1 MQDFNNQN
9 DLDNNPIHDIEI
21 DSTTQNKIFGKTFF
35 WMFLGLLGSGI
46 IAAYTYYSGLYVN
59 IIFDGYWNAL
69 LILELVVV
77 LVFSLLF
84 RKLPPTAVGI
94 LYFVYSMING
104 ITLSV
109 IFAAFELY
117 SIVYLFIISALIFAA
132 LGFIGYKTNKDLTSW
147 GPYISVFL
155 IAGIVLSFI
164 NLFIIKSPGFDLA
177 LDWFILALF
186 FGITVYD
193 INKMK
198 LLQSDSSFDVNKI
211 HIYCAMQLY
220 LDFIN
225 IFLRILSIFGK
236 RKD

>member
-1 MQDFNNQN
+1 MQEFNDVIVEN
-9 DLDNNPIHDIEI
+9 
-21 DSTTQNKIFGKTFF
+21 QNKIFGKTFF
-35 WMFLGLLGSGI
+35 WMFLGLLGSAI
-46 IAAYTYYSGLYVN
+46 VAAYTYYSGLFID
-59 IIFDGYWNAL
+59 IIVAGYWSAL

-84 RKLPPTAVGI
+84 RKLSPTAVGI

-104 ITLSV
+104 VTLCTV
-109 IFAAFELY
+109 FAVFEL
-117 SIVYLFIISALIFAA
+117 SSVVYLFVVSSLIFAV
-132 LGFIGYKTNKDLTSW
+132 LGFIGYKTDKDLSSW
-147 GPYISVFL
+147 GTYLTVFL

-164 NLFIIKSPGFDLA
+164 NLFIIKSPGFDLI
-177 LDWFILALF
+177 LDWLVLALF

-193 INKMK
+193 INKIKM
-198 LLQSDSSFDVNKI
+198 LQADPSFASDKI

-236 RKD
+236 RRD